1 MIFQIDKYQHN
12 FHFVMPID
20 QWFKII
26 KILNKISFLYLRKLE
41 IRVSRIYA
49 GLLKFNFKNSKNY

>member
-1 MIFQIDKYQHN
+1 MIFQIDKYQQN

-26 KILNKISFLYLRKLE
+26 KISLLNKISFLYLRKLE
-41 IRVSRIYA
+41 IHESTL
-49 GLLKFNFKNSKNY
+49 GF

>member
-26 KILNKISFLYLRKLE
+26 KISLLNKISFLYLRKLE
-41 IRVSRIYA
+41 IHEFTL
-49 GLLKFNFKNSKNY
+49 GF